1 MRRWRTGTL
10 VLALFRGISPPLAW
24 ANTSRVWLKRPS
36 ARPLPQLSA
45 AHRPRPE
52 QHSPLCAAAFR
63 KDLIAVTADIQ
74 QMFYGFLV
82 SREHRD
88 SHARTRL
95 WQYNEHRENK
105 K

>member
-1 MRRWRTGTL
+1 MFDSSTQLHGLSLNSVLLTGPDL
-10 VLALFRGISPPLAW
+10 NNALLGVLL
-24 ANTSRVWLKRPS
+24 
-36 ARPLPQLSA
+36 
-45 AHRPRPE
+45 H
-52 QHSPLCAAAFR
+52 FR
-63 KDLIAVTADIQ
+63 KDLVLPHIQ